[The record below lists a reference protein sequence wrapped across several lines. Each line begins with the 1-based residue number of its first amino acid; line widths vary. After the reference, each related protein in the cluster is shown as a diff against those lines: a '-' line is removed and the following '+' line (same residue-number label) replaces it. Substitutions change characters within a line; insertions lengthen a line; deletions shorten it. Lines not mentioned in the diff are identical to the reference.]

1 MKKLKKAMAM
11 GLTALSMSSGVKMGA
26 TSIPMT
32 QTSYTNSISDSK
44 NESKQEV
51 SKKKTGKGA
60 LITQTIG
67 TVGLVASMIGTGIAT
82 KKLSESGF
90 IAGGVG
96 VLASAALLMGSNIG
110 NIYNYV
116 KGWAL

>member
-67 TVGLVASMIGTGIAT
+67 TVGLVASLVGFDTAAKEKSMPGALTAT
-82 KKLSESGF
+82 L
-90 IAGGVG
+90 G
-96 VLASAALLMGSNIG
+96 VLASTGLLIGSNIG

-116 KGWAL
+116 KG

>member
-67 TVGLVASMIGTGIAT
+67 TVGLVASMIGANIAT
-82 KKLSESGF
+82 KKESASG
-90 IAGGVG
+90 I
-96 VLASAALLMGSNIG
+96 LASAIGGFASTGLLVGSNIG

-116 KGWAL
+116 KG